1 MQKPLLR
8 FPRARPR
15 WNGVGGAAVVADVNV
30 LEDDAVVARSSLS
43 ATVWS
48 QSVVDDATSN
58 IVLETSTLVPQ
69 IAALTIAPKHGR
81 CPVDDAGTSND
92 RGWISP
98 LRPLGKAA
106 MVAQDGDVFLV
117 AWSKSTRG
125 RILVWVADPLP
136 EAAAVGPRVVQAC
149 VGDGGLAESS

>member
-1 MQKPLLR
+1 MSDKS
-8 FPRARPR
+8 
-15 WNGVGGAAVVADVNV
+15 D
-30 LEDDAVVARSSLS
+30 
-43 ATVWS
+43 
-48 QSVVDDATSN
+48 
-58 IVLETSTLVPQ
+58 LETSNLVPQ

-106 MVAQDGDVFLV
+106 MVAKDGDVFLV
-117 AWSKSTRG
+117 SAMSFSSRGRNPRG
-125 RILVWVADPLP
+125 RILVWVADPHP

-149 VGDGGLAESS
+149 VGDGGLAKSS